1 MPRFL
6 SIFVGMIFQMDM
18 FDVRK
23 IFDRTEGDVR
33 RTAFE
38 TCGQVCSRQIDI
50 ETDGEVIRQV
60 RYTGGC
66 NGNTQGV
73 AALVAGMK
81 IDEAIARL
89 EGIDCNGRGTS
100 CPDQLARAL
109 KQL

>member
-6 SIFVGMIFQMDM
+6 SIFVGMIVQMDM

-23 IFDRTEGDVR
+23 IFDRTEGEVR